1 MQIAGFRK
9 TKPRNTEVRITL
21 GDRKRSQDCKLR
33 DVQKNSSELAKQ
45 LVPSKQLTVD
55 SFDVK
60 MSLTFLKNAL
70 FLASELHESIQQLR
84 RNLIK

>member
-9 TKPRNTEVRITL
+9 TKPCNTEVRITL
-21 GDRKRSQDCKLR
+21 GDRKRSQDCKLW

-60 MSLTFLKNAL
+60 MSLTLLKNAL
-70 FLASELHESIQQLR
+70 FLTSELNESIQQLR
-84 RNLIK
+84 RNFIK